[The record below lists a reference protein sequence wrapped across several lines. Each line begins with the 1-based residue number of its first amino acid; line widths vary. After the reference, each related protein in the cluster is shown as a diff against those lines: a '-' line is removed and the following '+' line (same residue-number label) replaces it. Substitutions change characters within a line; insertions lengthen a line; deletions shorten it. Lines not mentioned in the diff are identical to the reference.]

1 MQQNKMYYKDDK
13 ELKSLN
19 LIDFYPNQI
28 VLNKNTQLGKKSISS
43 NQNNASF

>member
-1 MQQNKMYYKDDK
+1 MYNKDDK

-28 VLNKNTQLGKKSISS
+28 ALNKNTQLGKKSISS
-43 NQNNASF
+43 NQNNAFF